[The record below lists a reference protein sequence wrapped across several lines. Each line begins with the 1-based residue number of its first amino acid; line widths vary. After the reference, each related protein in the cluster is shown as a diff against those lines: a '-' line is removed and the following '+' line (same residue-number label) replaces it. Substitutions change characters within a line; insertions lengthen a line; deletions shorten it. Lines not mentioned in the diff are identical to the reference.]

1 MDAHKTLVTPIL
13 LLQKIVAPVDFTDFC
28 HHGIHILDA
37 FLRLRRV
44 LWYEALLTEVFAEL
58 VGKNHI
64 LVLSLVKISLKFS
77 LHLVT
82 TLTDVIH
89 DYSHFLRDTF
99 LELKIK
105 FRESYVDNARNISHM
120 LGVFHQI
127 DAFDTVTYLRNQ
139 SWNADYRQF
148 FNL

>member
-1 MDAHKTLVTPIL
+1 MWHKTLL
-13 LLQKIVAPVDFTDFC
+13 A
-28 HHGIHILDA
+28 
-37 FLRLRRV
+37 
-44 LWYEALLTEVFAEL
+44 EVFAEL

-64 LVLSLVKISLKFS
+64 LILSLVKISLKFG

-105 FRESYVDNARNISHM
+105 FRESYVYDARNISHM

-139 SWNADYRQF
+139 SWNADHRQF